1 MPVAKSKNKFRMQP
15 NFQSFCLFPEGILIS
30 SLPGLLIF
38 YSVVSFI
45 NIEGDQKVILQKFIC
60 ENPLKSASS
69 AFDFKRI
76 ITFWT
81 APH

>member
-45 NIEGDQKVILQKFIC
+45 NILSLKGQTLPYYFYFIAV
-60 ENPLKSASS
+60 PVGTK
-69 AFDFKRI
+69 
-76 ITFWT
+76 
-81 APH
+81 